1 MNMKIKKII
10 LIGLGLIFSLTV
22 NSSESTTNDILVL
35 KVGIHQITA
44 GFYSYQGSND
54 HFSPSFDEDITKI
67 NELLAEVVSSENMSA
82 VESEGMLSA
91 WNGFK
96 ANLNQH
102 LNRRNYTNAH
112 TIKDMLEKKSL
123 FLAELERY
131 ESLIESTPSEWKR
144 FSYLQSITLT
154 KIMEK
159 YSKLAASPYELAASD
174 LSELLS
180 FYSEF
185 DTNLDLLKEVI
196 VSGSPDEARLIKKIM
211 LKWNFIKPTIADFPK
226 KQAAPFIVVRYGNDI
241 INKLMSIEVNIIKIS
256 ENNFETIVSEI

>member
-1 MNMKIKKII
+1 MKIKKII

-82 VESEGMLSA
+82 VESDGMLSA

-123 FLAELERY
+123 F
-131 ESLIESTPSEWKR
+131 
-144 FSYLQSITLT
+144 
-154 KIMEK
+154 
-159 YSKLAASPYELAASD
+159 
-174 LSELLS
+174 
-180 FYSEF
+180 
-185 DTNLDLLKEVI
+185 
-196 VSGSPDEARLIKKIM
+196 
-211 LKWNFIKPTIADFPK
+211 
-226 KQAAPFIVVRYGNDI
+226 
-241 INKLMSIEVNIIKIS
+241 
-256 ENNFETIVSEI
+256 